1 MDLKRPLEY
10 RGPEEV
16 LYELIKT
23 SYGPDK
29 VSYGPKKPLFD
40 LIRSYIDLSIQTTLC
55 PIRNMFKQKEF
66 GEFRL
71 KWGSKI
77 IEYLVSTEQEYKD
90 VVFILISYFFCLAVT
105 VPYCSNYH
113 SVAWWVCLCKGGVKN
128 LIFCRNNYNLI
139 TKYN

>member
-1 MDLKRPLEY
+1 MNSMELIRLLKNLIRTHMDLKRPLEY

-77 IEYLVSTEQEYKD
+77 IEYLVSTE
-90 VVFILISYFFCLAVT
+90 
-105 VPYCSNYH
+105 
-113 SVAWWVCLCKGGVKN
+113 
-128 LIFCRNNYNLI
+128 
-139 TKYN
+139 